1 MTSAIRYEWRRIS
14 SIRSTWILVACAIVI
29 SMAFA
34 FLLSSAVGSLSSSSA
49 ANDVPAFDLSLSSS
63 VGSATTN
70 LVVLVLLGTLA
81 AQAFGQEY
89 RNGTIRLT
97 LTEFPKRTPIFVAKV
112 IVCCAVVI
120 VSFLIATV
128 LAYLILMGNSQLQA
142 DSVASFGA
150 YVLRTCIYLIGFC
163 LIVFAITV
171 ITRILALG
179 VIIPL
184 VFAAVVETL
193 LGTLLSGFAP
203 WISKVLPFTS
213 GTEFVAGTDIVRNG
227 LVFGAWV
234 AVLTIAG
241 YLVFERRDA

>member
-1 MTSAIRYEWRRIS
+1 MRHRYLNGVRFLAFISGRIAEFE
-14 SIRSTWILVACAIVI
+14 L
-29 SMAFA
+29 
-34 FLLSSAVGSLSSSSA
+34 G

-70 LVVLVLLGTLA
+70 LIVLVLLGTLA

-128 LAYLILMGNSQLQA
+128 LAYLVLMGNSQLQT

-163 LIVFAITV
+163 LIVL
-171 ITRILALG
+171 RL
-179 VIIPL
+179 
-184 VFAAVVETL
+184 
-193 LGTLLSGFAP
+193 
-203 WISKVLPFTS
+203 
-213 GTEFVAGTDIVRNG
+213 R
-227 LVFGAWV
+227 
-234 AVLTIAG
+234 
-241 YLVFERRDA
+241 

>member
-14 SIRSTWILVACAIVI
+14 SIRSTWILVGCAIVV
-29 SMAFA
+29 STALA
-34 FLLSSAVGSLSSSSA
+34 FLLSAAVGSISSSA
-49 ANDVPAFDLSLSSS
+49 GNGDVPAFDLSLSAS

-70 LVVLVLLGTLA
+70 LIVLVLLGTLA

-97 LTEFPKRTPIFVAKV
+97 LTEFPKRTPIFIAKV
-112 IVCCAVVI
+112 IVCCAVVV
-120 VSFLIATV
+120 VSFLVATV
-128 LAYLILMGNSQLQA
+128 LAYLVLRGNSQLQA

-150 YVLRTCIYLIGFC
+150 YLVRTCIYLIGFC

-184 VFAAVVETL
+184 AFAAVVETL
-193 LGTLLSGFAP
+193 IGSLLSGYAP
-203 WISKVLPFTS
+203 WIVDVLPFSS
-213 GTEFVAGTDIVRNG
+213 GTAFVAGTDMARNG
-227 LVFGAWV
+227 FVFGVWV
-234 AVLTIAG
+234 AVLTVAG